1 MLKRRPSTI
10 CGLALAG
17 VICLVNG
24 SVLAGDPMAGAD
36 IAKRWCTECHA
47 TGTSPAAR
55 DVGPPFA
62 KIANDPNRTQ
72 SRLRTWLADPHPPMP
87 NPGLSRIEIENV
99 IAYLASLRT
108 K

>member
-1 MLKRRPSTI
+1 MI
-10 CGLALAG
+10 CSLALAG
-17 VICLVNG
+17 VIYLVNG
-24 SVLAGDPMAGAD
+24 PVLAGDPMAGAD
-36 IAKRWCTECHA
+36 IAKRWCTACHA

-62 KIANDPNRTQ
+62 EIANDPMRTE

-87 NPGLSRIEIENV
+87 NPGLSRVEIENV